1 MTDDH
6 DPRDAARAERVVDD
20 ALLALEVTIAELR
33 RSVEEIVAGTEDD
46 EREVVRDLKAF
57 NSAFKLAQ
65 TSEANARELL
75 KRNLSAIERG
85 ELDLTAARDEI
96 GQRLARLRRADAER
110 GLSNR
115 AE

>member
-20 ALLALEVTIAELR
+20 ALFALEVTIAELR
-33 RSVEEIVAGTEDD
+33 RSVEEIVAGAED
-46 EREVVRDLKAF
+46 EKEVVRDLKAF
-57 NSAFKLAQ
+57 NAAFKLAQ

-96 GQRLARLRRADAER
+96 GQRLARLRRADADR
-110 GLSNR
+110 RLSDG